1 MLSDPT
7 SSGRGTDSVAGQQGS
22 FDTAPADDGIAQT
35 DSEAIPAVTATDL
48 PYTENPWTRPQLWR
62 NRQLWLVVVPAVL
75 TCLAAVVQ
83 LVGFLL
89 NL

>member
-1 MLSDPT
+1 MLSDPNA
-7 SSGRGTDSVAGQQGS
+7 SGRGMDNVAGQQGS
-22 FDTAPADDGIAQT
+22 SDTAPTDDGIAQT
-35 DSEAIPAVTATDL
+35 NSESAPAVSAADV
-48 PYTENPWTRPQLWR
+48 PNTENPWTRSQLWR
-62 NRQLWLVVVPAVL
+62 SRQLWLVVVPAVL